1 MLGAMNIQ
9 LKVMKKAVP
18 YSHVP
23 DRIELLQNRLAG
35 MMIPVEWIE
44 GLGVVQP
51 DVRWWMRSLSC
62 LEYCDLV
69 KMRKCGKRSQQSNE
83 QRLCGSPTALWPQKW
98 HKARKAVWKG
108 CLQQE
113 LKPANQGVLCASLAP
128 RRA

>member
-23 DRIELLQNRLAG
+23 DRIELLRSRLAG

-51 DVRWWMRSLSC
+51 DVR
-62 LEYCDLV
+62 
-69 KMRKCGKRSQQSNE
+69 
-83 QRLCGSPTALWPQKW
+83 
-98 HKARKAVWKG
+98 
-108 CLQQE
+108 
-113 LKPANQGVLCASLAP
+113 
-128 RRA
+128 